1 MKGDGAMADK
11 EMIAAVLAASVSP
24 RADFYHERDLRNS
37 VERSSR
43 FAVDVY
49 EAILAELLKRE
60 ASGTTPKP

>member
-37 VERSSR
+37 VERSSGLQSMSMR
-43 FAVDVY
+43 QFW
-49 EAILAELLKRE
+49 LN
-60 ASGTTPKP
+60 S